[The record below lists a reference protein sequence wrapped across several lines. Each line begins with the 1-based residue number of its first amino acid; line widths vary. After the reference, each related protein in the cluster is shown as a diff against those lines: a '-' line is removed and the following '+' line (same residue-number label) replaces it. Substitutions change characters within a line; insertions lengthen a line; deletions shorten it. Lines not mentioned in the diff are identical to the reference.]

1 MKLHRFYKLKNKKI
15 NNFRLISL
23 TLGFHLNNALI
34 LHLSYNNRDAQ
45 RS

>member
-1 MKLHRFYKLKNKKI
+1 MKLHRFYKLKKKI